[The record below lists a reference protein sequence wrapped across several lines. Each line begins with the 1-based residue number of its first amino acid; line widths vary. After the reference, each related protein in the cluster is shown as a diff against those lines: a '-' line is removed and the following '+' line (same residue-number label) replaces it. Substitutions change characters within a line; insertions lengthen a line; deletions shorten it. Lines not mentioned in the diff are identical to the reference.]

1 MKYLNL
7 EFGSSLYVAKS
18 RWSVSP
24 TIFENSFLSLFHC
37 LPGFRCIKLC
47 LIIVF
52 HFLSCSKRRGKRSA
66 KDRMCEKIPNS
77 TLEGESLACKMN
89 QYFLTEIVQKER
101 HLIGR
106 DLSLHE
112 ATCCTNW
119 CMYWYCWKMNDLAFS
134 WRLTFLVVMWSIYHS
149 SFYSEHDPKRNNYLG
164 IKHDQNRRNASN
176 RCNL

>member
-1 MKYLNL
+1 MKQ
-7 EFGSSLYVAKS
+7 FGVWIIALCGQKVGDQFLQRFSRSS
-18 RWSVSP
+18 
-24 TIFENSFLSLFHC
+24 FFLLFHC

-119 CMYWYCWKMNDLAFS
+119 CMYWYCWKNEWF
-134 WRLTFLVVMWSIYHS
+134 
-149 SFYSEHDPKRNNYLG
+149 G
-164 IKHDQNRRNASN
+164 ILLKINFPRRNVKHLPQQLLFWTRS
-176 RCNL
+176 